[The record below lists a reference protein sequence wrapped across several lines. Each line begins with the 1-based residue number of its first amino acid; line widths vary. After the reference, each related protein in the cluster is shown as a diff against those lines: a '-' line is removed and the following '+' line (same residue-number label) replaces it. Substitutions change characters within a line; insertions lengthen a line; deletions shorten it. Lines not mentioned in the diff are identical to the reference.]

1 VIAAMKIT
9 AQEEYGL
16 RCLLRLARQPEG
28 EPLTIP
34 EISASER
41 LSSAYVAKLMH
52 ILRQA
57 ELVDS
62 ARGRTGGYKLTRPAD
77 EISLGQALAV
87 LGEPLFDDPGY
98 CERHHGTDEA
108 GSCVHTSDCAV
119 RAVWRSLGDMITQ
132 VLDRVS
138 LAELLAPESVM
149 EKFLSTRSRIALPI
163 SPATFSRD
171 PQGSAA
177 VAEPVTE

>member
-1 VIAAMKIT
+1 MKIT

-16 RCLLRLARQPEG
+16 RCLLRLARQVLG

-34 EISASER
+34 EIAAAER
-41 LSSAYVAKLMH
+41 LSVPYVAKLMH

-62 ARGRTGGYKLTRPAD
+62 ARGRSGGYTLARPAD

-87 LGEPLFDDPGY
+87 LGEPLFADPGY
-98 CERHHGTDEA
+98 CERHQGTEPTA
-108 GSCVHTSDCAV
+108 GMCVHTSDCAV
-119 RAVWRSLGDMITQ
+119 RAVWRSLGDLIAG

-138 LAELLAPESVM
+138 LAELLTPESAM
-149 EKFLSTRSRIALPI
+149 TQRLSTPSRYALPL
-163 SPATFSRD
+163 
-171 PQGSAA
+171 SADGKDSN
-177 VAEPVTE
+177 